1 MGNDETVKGVTRLDS
16 ARYWIWLQ
24 QVMGI
29 GSRVDCIFEEF
40 ESAKAVYDA
49 SADRLKISGIFEK
62 GRFERAIYKGLDR
75 ADEIVEECSK
85 SGCQIITP
93 DMPEYPDKLKQ
104 ISDFPLVLFV
114 KGNVKSLDNEKV
126 HVGVIGTRKPSQYGI
141 DVATSMSLTLA
152 ECGAVVVSGGALGI
166 DSLAHSYAMEGG
178 GETVSIL
185 GCGLDYPY
193 LSENAPLRERII
205 ENGAL
210 VSEYP
215 PSSPPFRSSFV
226 MRNRITAGLCN
237 GVLVVEAG
245 QKSGSLNTAKAVMKY
260 NRDLFVVVGDA
271 RGENFYGANELAKK
285 GARIAFSG
293 ADIYSF
299 YGYEIKNKDSF
310 NFSTFK
316 TEEFQGSD
324 VFPYGENENK
334 KKNKPK
340 KKTKK
345 SKTVSEDLQ
354 DAQQVE
360 EKQETDVNAFSQ
372 KGQTVY
378 RALEKFELEIDEIA
392 RETNLIIREVLI
404 ALSELEVAGA
414 VECGPGNKY
423 RLK

>member
-1 MGNDETVKGVTRLDS
+1 
-16 ARYWIWLQ
+16 
-24 QVMGI
+24 MGI
-29 GSRVDCIFEEF
+29 GARVDCVFEEF

-49 SADRLKISGIFEK
+49 SADELKISGVFEK
-62 GRFERAIYKGLDR
+62 ARFERAIYKGLDR
-75 ADEIVEECSK
+75 ADEIVEESLK
-85 SGCQIITP
+85 SGCQIVTP
-93 DMPEYPDKLKQ
+93 DMPEYPDKLKG

-114 KGNVKSLDNEKV
+114 KGNVKALDNEKI
-126 HVGVIGTRKPSQYGI
+126 HVGVIGTRKPSQYGV

-166 DSLAHSYAMEGG
+166 DSLAHTYAINGG
-178 GETVSIL
+178 GETISIL
-185 GCGLDYPY
+185 GCGVDYPY
-193 LSENAPLRERII
+193 LMENLPLRKTII

-215 PSSPPFRSSFV
+215 PMSPPLRSSFV

-271 RGENFYGANELAKK
+271 RGENFYGANELAKR

-324 VFPYGENENK
+324 VFPYGENEDKPK
-334 KKNKPK
+334 KKSK

-345 SKTVSEDLQ
+345 SKPN
-354 DAQQVE
+354 AQEALPVQQE
-360 EKQETDVNAFSQ
+360 EKQQTDVNAFSQ
-372 KGQTVY
+372 NGQTVY
-378 RALEKFELEIDEIA
+378 KALEKAELEMDEIS
-392 RETNLIIREVLI
+392 RETNLRIREVLI

-414 VECGPGNKY
+414 AECGPGNKY